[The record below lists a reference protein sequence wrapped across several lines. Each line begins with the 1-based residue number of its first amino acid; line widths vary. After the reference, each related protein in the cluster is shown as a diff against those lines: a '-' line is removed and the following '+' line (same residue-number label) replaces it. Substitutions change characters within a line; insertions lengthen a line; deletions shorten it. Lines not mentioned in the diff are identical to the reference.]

1 VVLNL
6 TVCQAFNVSD
16 AGAAV
21 PSGRRGPEAG
31 VGVVDVAP

>member
-16 AGAAV
+16 AGAVV
-21 PSGRRGPEAG
+21 PSGGTGRRPGSASW
-31 VGVVDVAP
+31 APPR